1 MQQALNNANN
11 VKTQLDSCLIL
22 SKKQAEEIEA
32 LKKKTKGLKRARIA
46 SLCITATG
54 LIVGGIGVLLKQDEA
69 TRNIGNSLVICGAT
83 AIGAGVTTF
92 AISITIPF

>member
-1 MQQALNNANN
+1 MQQALNDANN

-54 LIVGGIGVLLKQDEA
+54 LIVGGIGVLLKQDDA

-83 AIGAGVTTF
+83 AIGAGATTF

>member
-1 MQQALNNANN
+1 MRQALNNANN

-54 LIVGGIGVLLKQDEA
+54 FIVGGIGVLLKQDEA
-69 TRNIGNSLVICGAT
+69 TQNIGNCLAICGAT
-83 AIGAGVTTF
+83 AICAGGTTF